1 MPKLEDLLKANGYTD
16 SDIQALAPMLSDQ
29 RFRDSIERSLGTLEA
44 ERDDFKGKFE
54 TYENWRET
62 VANPHIAEQER
73 IAAAARIDAAR
84 AREEAKIAREMGL
97 FPEDKTPQGTPPAPP
112 SVSGTFN
119 PKDHKLVTE
128 DELQRGYAQFAD
140 AEGRAIAMAADL
152 AEEYRM
158 LTGGK
163 SIYEYVG
170 QDGKRGMTALR
181 EEAIRNKQ
189 QLDQYVSTKFDFQG
203 KRRAAD
209 EARQKEHDDKI
220 REEER
225 AAMAAKYGNPM
236 LRQPMASRAPFIPPK
251 TGDSKFPWEQLPQ
264 DRRNARIER
273 ALQSQFKGQ
282 PN

>member
-1 MPKLEDLLKANGYTD
+1 MPRLEELLKANGYTD
-16 SDIQALAPMLSDQ
+16 SDLNAMAPMLSDQ
-29 RFRDSIERSLGTLEA
+29 RFRDSIERSLNTLEA
-44 ERDDFKGKFE
+44 ERDDFKGKYE

-84 AREEAKIAREMGL
+84 AREEAKIARELGL
-97 FPEDKTPQGTPPAPP
+97 FPNEEPKVVPAAP

-163 SIYEYVG
+163 SIYEYIG
-170 QDGKRGMTALR
+170 EGGKRGMTALR
-181 EEAIRNKQ
+181 EEAIRGKQ
-189 QLDQYVSTKFDFQG
+189 QLDQYVSNKFDFQG
-203 KRRAAD
+203 KRRSAD

-225 AAMAAKYGNPM
+225 SAMAAKYGNPM

-264 DRRNARIER
+264 DRRNQRIER